1 MLHPSNKVFWEK
13 VHVSLYDRNQ
23 TCRTKLLMGCTTLLW
38 AHQRPR
44 DESTAAQ
51 IPKPFLENVNSLL
64 THNISLS
71 THIFQ
76 DQPISLMLVYEI
88 RASYFPPCRFIFDW
102 SSVSHASCTNTVRT
116 YEHVSYWRQSLP
128 LSHSL
133 SVLLSRFLL
142 FFFFIFFFF
151 LPKALTPRRDFFASV
166 KGQAE
171 HTHLSCVRNLPCT
184 GPQGHIGILYN
195 LWNQVG
201 QKIKFIWGENE
212 KMPWKRVSAVHL
224 LAFVWRMFSLRHW
237 RESMNNKWVLLQF
250 RLFPPG
256 VSCDDQELQNENHIT
271 RTMWFHSVLVL
282 FWFRTWL

>member
-1 MLHPSNKVFWEK
+1 MKSELLIFPRVDSSLTDLLSPMHPA
-13 VHVSLYDRNQ
+13 Q
-23 TCRTKLLMGCTTLLW
+23 TQC
-38 AHQRPR
+38 AHM
-44 DESTAAQ
+44 
-51 IPKPFLENVNSLL
+51 N
-64 THNISLS
+64 
-71 THIFQ
+71 
-76 DQPISLMLVYEI
+76 M
-88 RASYFPPCRFIFDW
+88 
-102 SSVSHASCTNTVRT
+102 SHTEDN
-116 YEHVSYWRQSLP
+116 H
-128 LSHSL
+128 SHSL
-133 SVLLSRFLL
+133 IPCQCFFHGFSY